1 MSDKYITVITCTD
14 VYQVRDTYQNNI
26 EMYDKPRRVSVT
38 PSSPLTEYKKDER
51 IIVPVN
57 TFCTFKE
64 GQEEPEFFKMAWHPD
79 FEDTLGIAMSVFEQ
93 QVRNVAEYYDRI
105 GNLQHIKINL
115 ELKLVDFDNLS
126 FWGRLKFLFRGS
138 IDHE

>member
-1 MSDKYITVITCTD
+1 MSNYITVITCTD
-14 VYQVRDTYQNNI
+14 VYQVRDEGQHFV
-26 EMYDKPRRVSVT
+26 EMPPSPSVQKVEW
-38 PSSPLTEYKKDER
+38 SPH
-51 IIVPVN
+51 IPIPN
-57 TFCTFKE
+57 TRSFISAKIKTFYIFKE

-93 QVRNVAEYYDRI
+93 QTRNVAEYYDRI

-115 ELKLVDFDNLS
+115 ELKLVDFDKLS